1 MGGMGNPMI
10 TALLQPRAYPHLTS
24 CISLLETHIS
34 WVILTGTYAYKL
46 KKPVNLGFVDF
57 SSLERRRHFCQE
69 ELRLNQRLA
78 PQLYLDLVEIH
89 GPAKRANL
97 LGQGPLI
104 EVAVRMRQFEQ
115 EDLLPRAL
123 AAGTLTGEHLE
134 NFAERLAV
142 FHSASPQASA
152 EGPFGT
158 PEAVVAPALANLEV
172 LQRLQPGLTAQARL
186 ADWTHQEARRLQSAF
201 AERLARGRIREG
213 HGDLHLGNLV
223 LQQEEVVGFDCLEF
237 NPALRWID
245 VVSDLAFLAMDL
257 QHSGK
262 RVWAGRLLNRWLI
275 ACGDYDALHTWPWYL
290 TYRALVRA
298 KVMAL
303 RLEQRA
309 DGEDQTQR
317 ALVDQLDSYWRLA
330 LQTSGLSS
338 DSAALLLTHGVS
350 GSGKSHLA
358 RQLCHRHGWIH
369 LRSDVE
375 RRRLFGRW
383 GSELNCPRQGDAYSP
398 ALSEELYGEIL
409 PAAAAA
415 AVQAGETV
423 VVDATFLKKQQR
435 GRFFR
440 LARQLQV
447 PCLILVCPVTPE
459 LALSRI
465 EERCSTNKDPSEAD
479 VTVLAQQWNAL
490 EPLGEEELPQH
501 ILCGEEVDQV
511 DRLLQQRL
519 PMLFKTTR

>member
-78 PQLYLDLVEIH
+78 PQLYLDLVEVH
-89 GPAKRANL
+89 GPAEQANL

-123 AAGTLTGEHLE
+123 AAGTLTGEQLE

-172 LQRLQPGLTAQARL
+172 LQRLQPGLTAQASL
-186 ADWTHQEARRLQSAF
+186 AEWTHQEARRLQSVF

-223 LQQEEVVGFDCLEF
+223 LHQGEVVGFDCLEF

-257 QHSGK
+257 RHSGK
-262 RVWAGRLLNRWLI
+262 RIWAGRLLNRWLI

-298 KVMAL
+298 KVLAL

-309 DGEDQTQR
+309 GVKDQTQR
-317 ALVDQLDSYWRLA
+317 NLVEQLDRYWQLA
-330 LQTSGLSS
+330 LQTSGASGS
-338 DSAALLLTHGVS
+338 GALLLTQGVS

-358 RQLCHRHGWIH
+358 NQLCQRHGWIH

-383 GSELNCPRQGDAYSP
+383 GSEVNSPRQGDAYSP
-398 ALSEELYGEIL
+398 ALTAEIYGEIL
-409 PAAAAA
+409 PVAATA

-435 GRFFR
+435 ARFLR

-447 PCLILVCPVTPE
+447 PCLILVCPITPE
-459 LALSRI
+459 LAQSRI
-465 EERCSTNKDPSEAD
+465 EARNATNKDPSEAD
-479 VTVLAQQWNAL
+479 VSVLSRQWSDL
-490 EPLGEEELPQH
+490 EPLDEGEFSHH
-501 ILCGEEVDQV
+501 ILCGEIDQV
-511 DRLLQQRL
+511 DRLLQERL